1 MATEMQ
7 VIMAKNQTEKS
18 KTLPQ
23 AEWPVVRAG
32 RFVCSDGMEF
42 TDGYFAR
49 EHQKQ
54 INKE

>member
-1 MATEMQ
+1 MQ

-23 AEWPVVRAG
+23 AEWPVVRDG